1 MVYYVLMGLFDRFIA
16 KSNQQNTQVDVAAA
30 LAPYNSQQLVGGI
43 LFGTTTASREQFMAI
58 PSGARARGII
68 CSTVGSLPLEQ
79 YNHFTNEHVRPNR
92 VIMQPDPRVAG
103 SAIYAWIAEDLLLYG
118 VAYGMV
124 MDAYA
129 ATDASRIRAW
139 TRIAPNRVFASLNGN
154 STEIEYYT
162 VDGKRVPPFG
172 LGSLIVFNGLDEG
185 ILNRAGRTIKAA
197 AALEQAAEMYARE
210 PMPQMVLK
218 SNGTNLT
225 PERITKLL
233 ESWKISRS
241 TRATAFLNA
250 DVELQT
256 LGFDPK
262 SLQMNEARQYLAL
275 EIARASGIPASFIS
289 AETTSMT
296 YTNTVAERKALIDF
310 SLRPILT
317 AIEQRLSAADF
328 CPNGI
333 ETRFD
338 IDDFLRGSALERA
351 QVYEILNRIGAMSIE
366 QIQEEEDLIR
376 RRLISQ

>member
-1 MVYYVLMGLFDRFIA
+1 MVYYVLMGLLDRFTA
-16 KSNQQNTQVDVAAA
+16 KSNQPNIQVDIAAA

-139 TRIAPNRVFASLNGN
+139 TRIAPNRVFASLNNN

-172 LGSLIVFNGLDEG
+172 IGSLIVFNGLDEG

-241 TRATAFLNA
+241 TRSTAFLNA

-376 RRLISQ
+376 

>member
-1 MVYYVLMGLFDRFIA
+1 MVYYVLMGLFDRFTA
-16 KSNQQNTQVDVAAA
+16 KSNQPNSQVDVSAA

-233 ESWKISRS
+233 ESWRLSRS
-241 TRATAFLNA
+241 TRSTAFLNA

-376 RRLISQ
+376 

>member
-1 MVYYVLMGLFDRFIA
+1 MVYYVLMGLFDILLGRN
-16 KSNQQNTQVDVAAA
+16 NQTVEQVDVQAS
-30 LAPYNSQQLVGGI
+30 LAPYNAQQLVGGI
-43 LFGTTTASREQFMAI
+43 LFGTTTATREQYMAI
-58 PSGARARGII
+58 PSAARARNII
-68 CSTVGSLPLEQ
+68 CSTIGSLPLEQ

-118 VAYGMV
+118 QAFGMV

-139 TRIAPNRVFASLNGN
+139 TRIAPNRVYASLNAN
-154 STEIEYYT
+154 STEIDYYT

-197 AALEQAAEMYARE
+197 AALEAAAEMYAKE

-218 SNGTNLT
+218 SNGTNLA
-225 PERITKLL
+225 PERISKLL
-233 ESWKISRS
+233 ESWKTARNTRS
-241 TRATAFLNA
+241 TAFLNA
-250 DVELQT
+250 DVTLEA
-256 LGFDPK
+256 LGFDPAK
-262 SLQMNEARQYLAL
+262 LQLNEARQYLAL
-275 EIARASGIPASFIS
+275 EICRASGIPASFVS

-296 YTNTVAERKALIDF
+296 YSNMTAERKALIDF

-351 QVYEILNRIGAMSIE
+351 QVYEILNRIGAMSVE

-376 RRLISQ
+376 

>member
-1 MVYYVLMGLFDRFIA
+1 MVYYVLMGLFDRFTTRQ
-16 KSNQQNTQVDVAAA
+16 NQPDTQVDVSAS

-43 LFGTTTASREQFMAI
+43 LFGTTTATREQYMAI

-68 CSTVGSLPLEQ
+68 CSTIGSLPLEQ
-79 YNHFTNEHVRPNR
+79 YNYFTNEHVRPNR

-139 TRIAPNRVFASLNGN
+139 TRIAPNRVYASLNGN

-241 TRATAFLNA
+241 MRTTAFLNA
-250 DVELQT
+250 DVELQA
-256 LGFDPK
+256 LGFDPAK
-262 SLQMNEARQYLAL
+262 LQLNEARQYLAL
-275 EIARASGIPASFIS
+275 EISRASGIPASFVS

-376 RRLISQ
+376 

>member
-1 MVYYVLMGLFDRFIA
+1 MVYYVLMGLFDRFTA
-16 KSNQQNTQVDVAAA
+16 KSNQQNLQVDVAAA

-162 VDGKRVPPFG
+162 VDGKKVPPFG

-376 RRLISQ
+376 

>member
-1 MVYYVLMGLFDRFIA
+1 MVYYVLMGLFDRFTA
-16 KSNQQNTQVDVAAA
+16 KSNQPNLQVDVSAA

-129 ATDASRIRAW
+129 STDASRIRAW
-139 TRIAPNRVFASLNGN
+139 TRIAPNRVFASLNNN

-233 ESWKISRS
+233 ESWRISRS
-241 TRATAFLNA
+241 TRSTAFLNA

-376 RRLISQ
+376 

>member
-1 MVYYVLMGLFDRFIA
+1 MVYYVLMGLFDRFTA
-16 KSNQQNTQVDVAAA
+16 KSNQPNVQVDVAAA

-162 VDGKRVPPFG
+162 VDGKKVPPFG

-351 QVYEILNRIGAMSIE
+351 QVYEILNRIGAMSVE

-376 RRLISQ
+376 

>member
-1 MVYYVLMGLFDRFIA
+1 MVYYVLMGLFDRFTT
-16 KSNQQNTQVDVAAA
+16 KTNQPNSQVDVAAS
-30 LAPYNSQQLVGGI
+30 LAPYNAQQLVGGI
-43 LFGTTTASREQFMAI
+43 LFGTTTASREQYMAI

-79 YNHFTNEHVRPNR
+79 YNIFTDQHVEPNR
-92 VIMQPDPRVAG
+92 VIKQPDPRVAG

-124 MDAYA
+124 MDSYSSS
-129 ATDASRIRAW
+129 DASRIRAW
-139 TRIAPNRVFASLNGN
+139 TRIAPNRVFASLNATA
-154 STEIEYYT
+154 TEIEYYT
-162 VDGKRVPPFG
+162 VDGKKVAPFG
-172 LGSLIVFNGLDEG
+172 IGSLIVFNGLDEG

-241 TRATAFLNA
+241 TRSTAFLNA

-317 AIEQRLSAADF
+317 AIEQRLSASDF

-351 QVYEILNRIGAMSIE
+351 QVYEILNRIGAMSIQ

-376 RRLISQ
+376 

>member
-1 MVYYVLMGLFDRFIA
+1 MVYYVLMGLFDRFTA
-16 KSNQQNTQVDVAAA
+16 KSNQPNSQVDVSAA

-139 TRIAPNRVFASLNGN
+139 TRIAPNRVYASLNGN

-172 LGSLIVFNGLDEG
+172 IGSLIVFNGLDEG

-233 ESWKISRS
+233 ESWRLSRS
-241 TRATAFLNA
+241 TRSTAFLNA

-376 RRLISQ
+376 

>member
-1 MVYYVLMGLFDRFIA
+1 MVYYVLMGLFDRFTA
-16 KSNQQNTQVDVAAA
+16 KSNQPNSQVDVSAA

-139 TRIAPNRVFASLNGN
+139 TRIAPNRVYASLNSN

-172 LGSLIVFNGLDEG
+172 IGSLIVFNGLDEG

-233 ESWKISRS
+233 ESWRISRS
-241 TRATAFLNA
+241 TRSTAFLNA

-376 RRLISQ
+376 